1 MRIRRCTVLWLEHR
15 DTPVFDLEE
24 LLAGGTGVSSDLA
37 WCAHAPQLD
46 ASVQVDLDDIRLL
59 GALSP
64 HQWASRRGFDEE
76 HGIQRVRKLLKAG
89 LVIGSTQ
96 PWAGQRGA
104 DDRLRETGWFGV
116 AALLHN
122 ASRWRGVDSPGQTTS
137 LGVETAEGL
146 RLKHGL
152 PPAAIHSRGTAV
164 ARTRLPPP
172 ANDAFDDLLDAR
184 ATCRNFDTGAVL
196 PLDVVSRVLA
206 RAFGAR
212 GQARVADDFDLIK
225 RSSPSGGSMHPTECY
240 VIVQRVHGLSPGLY
254 HYNVGAH
261 ALDALPIPDDLDM
274 SSFGHTAVAGQQWFA
289 EAPVL
294 CVLAPRFFRNYWK
307 YRNHAKA
314 YRVCILDIGHLSQT
328 LQLCATQEGLGSFI
342 TAAINEVDIEA
353 ALGLTGLVDG
363 PMAVCGFGAR
373 ADAMATPEF
382 DPNRKVWPG

>member
-1 MRIRRCTVLWLEHR
+1 MRIRRCAVLWLEHR
-15 DTPVFDLEE
+15 DTPVFDLGQ
-24 LLAGGTGVSSDLA
+24 LLAGGTGVSSELA
-37 WCAHAPQLD
+37 WCAHAPHLD
-46 ASVQVDLDDIRLL
+46 DPVPVDLDEIRLL

-64 HQWASRRGFDEE
+64 NKWISRRSVDEK

-89 LVIGSTQ
+89 LLIGSTR
-96 PWAGQRGA
+96 PWAGQCSA

-116 AALLHN
+116 AALLHK
-122 ASRWRGVDSPGQTTS
+122 ASRWHGVDSPGQSTS

-146 RLKHGL
+146 RLKHGA
-152 PPAAIHSRGTAV
+152 PPAAIHSRETAV
-164 ARTRLPPP
+164 ARIALPPP
-172 ANDAFDDLLDAR
+172 ASEAFDELLDAR
-184 ATCRNFDTGAVL
+184 ATCRNFDAGAVL
-196 PLDVVSRVLA
+196 PLAVVSRVLA

-212 GQARVADDFDLIK
+212 GQASVADDFELIK

-240 VIVQRVHGLSPGLY
+240 VIVQRVQGLAPGLY

-261 ALDALPIPDDLDM
+261 ALDVLPIPDELDV
-274 SSFGHTAVAGQQWFA
+274 SAFAHTAVAGQQWFA

-342 TAAINEVDIEA
+342 TAAINEFDIEA

-363 PMAVCGFGAR
+363 PLAVCGFGVR

-382 DPNRKVWPG
+382 DPNGNVWLR